1 MRIIDR
7 IKDEVSIYDL
17 FDEANPP
24 IRYMT
29 RGKQSQISCPFHG
42 EDAHPSAR
50 VYPDSNSFRC
60 YTCSQ
65 SWDVVSYWAQAN
77 EWYKS
82 EDKLDIK
89 RAIDD
94 LCEKYGLSNTFSDW
108 EKRFYALK
116 KQHEDDQT
124 KGVTIDDRIKLAS
137 FYSWDVSMLV
147 HSLTP
152 ESRTPLRTTILGLWD
167 TFEKIDLGGTEW
179 QGDLISWYRSAKLDL
194 YDAKL

>member
-1 MRIIDR
+1 VKIIDR
-7 IKDEVSIYDL
+7 IKEEVSIYDL

-24 IRYMT
+24 IKYVT
-29 RGKQSQISCPFHG
+29 RQKQSQISCPFHG

-77 EWYKS
+77 EWYKG

-108 EKRFYALK
+108 EKRFYAIK
-116 KQHEDDQT
+116 KQHEDDQQ
-124 KGVTIDDRIKLAS
+124 KDVPADDRFKLAS
-137 FYSWDVSMLV
+137 YYSWNIAQRV
-147 HSLTP
+147 HGLAP
-152 ESRTPLRTTILGLWD
+152 ELRGPLRNTILGMWD
-167 TFEKIDLGGTEW
+167 TFETIDLSGTEW
-179 QGDLISWYRSAKLDL
+179 QESLISWYRSAKLDL
-194 YDAKL
+194 YDARL